1 MKLTTRIRNFIFL
14 WRENRKETVNKD
26 LNIEN
31 MLRVTKASYK
41 TKGCAIRNLLASVI
55 RKVRKEKPYVIQD
68 YSKAKKLYDSIE
80 PIDLSKVK
88 VGGFVFKF
96 SREEPVKGDRW
107 CEYFINQGG
116 SEGTYKVHEQKG
128 YKSFKNEYFSLETH
142 KGEWNHF
149 TTLKE
154 SSARSFRFAT
164 KEELK
169 EFKNRQ
175 KQYEQKKRE
184 IALKQEELNKLYKEL

>member
-1 MKLTTRIRNFIFL
+1 MKITTRIKNFIFL
-14 WRENRKETVNKD
+14 WRENRKVTVNKD

-41 TKGCAIRNLLASVI
+41 TKGCLIRNLVASVI

-68 YSKAKKLYDSIE
+68 YSKAKALYDSIT

-88 VGGFVFKF
+88 IGDFVFKF
-96 SREEPVKGDRW
+96 SREEPVKGKRW
-107 CEYFINQGG
+107 CEYFINQSG
-116 SEGTYKVHEQKG
+116 SEGIYKIHKYNGE
-128 YKSFKNEYFSLETH
+128 YDYFSLADYKEN
-142 KGEWNHF
+142 WNHF

-154 SSARSFRFAT
+154 ESARSFRFAT
-164 KEELK
+164 KEEIK

-175 KQYEQKKRE
+175 KEYKQKKE
-184 IALKQEELNKLYKEL
+184 LIAKKQEEISKLYREL

>member
-41 TKGCAIRNLLASVI
+41 TKGCLIRNLAASVI
-55 RKVRKEKPYVIQD
+55 RKVRKEKPYIIQD
-68 YSKAKKLYDSIE
+68 YSKAKALYDSIE

-88 VGGFVFKF
+88 IGDFVFKF

-107 CEYFINQGG
+107 CEYYNNDSGG
-116 SEGTYKVHEQKG
+116 EGTNEVHSNRAD
-128 YKSFKNEYFSLETH
+128 YNDYTYFSLATY

-149 TTLKE
+149 TVLKE
-154 SSARSFRFAT
+154 GSSRSFRFAT
-164 KEELK
+164 SEEIK

-175 KQYEQKKRE
+175 KEYKQKKE
-184 IALKQEELNKLYKEL
+184 IIAKKQEEISKLYREL

>member
-14 WRENRKETVNKD
+14 WRENRKQTVNKD

-31 MLRVTKASYK
+31 MLIQVQTFYK
-41 TKGCAIRNLLASVI
+41 TKNSLIRNLLASVI

-68 YSKAKKLYDSIE
+68 YSKAKALYDSIT

-88 VGGFVFKF
+88 IGDFVFKF

-107 CEYFINQGG
+107 CEYYINESG
-116 SEGTYKVHEQKG
+116 SEGVYKVHRNNG
-128 YKSFKNEYFSLETH
+128 SYFSLETYR
-142 KGEWNHF
+142 GEWNHF
-149 TTLKE
+149 TVLKE
-154 SSARSFRFAT
+154 GSSRSFRFAT
-164 KEELK
+164 SEEIK

-175 KQYEQKKRE
+175 KEYKQKKE
-184 IALKQEELNKLYKEL
+184 IIAKKQEEISKLYREL

>member
-14 WRENRKETVNKD
+14 WRENRKQTVNKD

-31 MLRVTKASYK
+31 MLIKVQTFYK
-41 TKGCAIRNLLASVI
+41 TKNSLIRNLLASVI

-68 YSKAKKLYDSIE
+68 YSKAKALYDSIT

-88 VGGFVFKF
+88 AGDFVFKF

-107 CEYFINQGG
+107 CEHYINESG
-116 SEGTYKVHEQKG
+116 SIGIYKIHKYNGE
-128 YKSFKNEYFSLETH
+128 YDYFSLADYR
-142 KGEWNHF
+142 GEWNHF

-154 SSARSFRFAT
+154 KTARSFRFAT
-164 KEELK
+164 KEEIK

-175 KQYEQKKRE
+175 KEYKQKKE
-184 IALKQEELNKLYKEL
+184 IIAKKQEEISKLYGEL

>member
-14 WRENRKETVNKD
+14 WRKNKKETVNKD

-31 MLRVTKASYK
+31 ILRVTKASYK
-41 TKGCAIRNLLASVI
+41 TKGCLIRNLVASII
-55 RKVRKEKPYVIQD
+55 RKVRKEKPYRIQD
-68 YSKAKKLYDSIE
+68 YSKAKTLYDSIT

-88 VGGFVFKF
+88 VGDFVFKF

-107 CEYFINQGG
+107 CEYYINQCGG
-116 SEGTYKVHEQKG
+116 EGIYKVHSNNG
-128 YKSFKNEYFSLETH
+128 SYFSLATY

-149 TTLKE
+149 TVLKE
-154 SSARSFRFAT
+154 GSARSFRFAT
-164 KEELK
+164 KEEIK

-175 KQYEQKKRE
+175 KEYKQKKE
-184 IALKQEELNKLYKEL
+184 LIAKKQEEISKLYGEL

>member
-1 MKLTTRIRNFIFL
+1 MKITTRIKNFIFL
-14 WRENRKETVNKD
+14 WRENRKVTVNKD

-41 TKGCAIRNLLASVI
+41 TKGCLIRNLAASVI

-68 YSKAKKLYDSIE
+68 YSKAKALYDSIT

-88 VGGFVFKF
+88 AGDFVFKF
-96 SREEPVKGDRW
+96 SQEEPVKGDRW
-107 CEYFINQGG
+107 CEYYINQCGG
-116 SEGTYKVHEQKG
+116 EGIYKVHRNNG
-128 YKSFKNEYFSLETH
+128 SYFSLATY

-149 TTLKE
+149 TVLKE
-154 SSARSFRFAT
+154 GSARSFRFAT
-164 KEELK
+164 KEEIK

-175 KQYEQKKRE
+175 KEYKQKKE
-184 IALKQEELNKLYKEL
+184 LIAKKQEEISKLYREL

>member
-14 WRENRKETVNKD
+14 WRENRKQTVNKD

-31 MLRVTKASYK
+31 MLIQVQTFYK
-41 TKGCAIRNLLASVI
+41 TKNSLIRNLLASVI

-68 YSKAKKLYDSIE
+68 YSKAKALYDSIT

-88 VGGFVFKF
+88 AGDFVFKF
-96 SREEPVKGDRW
+96 SQEEPVKGDRW
-107 CEYFINQGG
+107 CEYYINQCGE
-116 SEGTYKVHEQKG
+116 EGVYKVHK
-128 YKSFKNEYFSLETH
+128 YKESYNCWSLETY

-149 TTLKE
+149 TALE
-154 SSARSFRFAT
+154 EESARSFRFAT
-164 KEELK
+164 KEEIK

-175 KQYEQKKRE
+175 KEYKQKKE
-184 IALKQEELNKLYKEL
+184 IIAKKQEEVSKLYREL

>member
-14 WRENRKETVNKD
+14 WRENKEEKVNRG

-31 MLRVTKASYK
+31 LLKIAKANYK
-41 TKGCAIRNLLASVI
+41 TKGCLVRNLAASLI

-68 YSKAKKLYDSIE
+68 YSKAKALYDSIT

-88 VGGFVFKF
+88 AGDFVFKF
-96 SREEPVKGDRW
+96 SQEEPVKGDRW
-107 CEYFINQGG
+107 CEYYINQGG
-116 SEGTYKVHEQKG
+116 SEGIYEVHSDRND
-128 YKSFKNEYFSLETH
+128 YNDYTYFSLADYRE
-142 KGEWNHF
+142 EWNHF

-154 SSARSFRFAT
+154 KTSRSFRFAT
-164 KEELK
+164 KEEIK

-175 KQYEQKKRE
+175 KEYKQKKE
-184 IALKQEELNKLYKEL
+184 QIAKIQEEISKLYREL